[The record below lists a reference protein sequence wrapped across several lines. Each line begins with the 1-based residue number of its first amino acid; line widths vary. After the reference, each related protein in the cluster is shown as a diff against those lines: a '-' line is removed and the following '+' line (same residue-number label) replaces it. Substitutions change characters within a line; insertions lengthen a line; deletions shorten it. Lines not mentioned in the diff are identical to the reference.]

1 MKANGLE
8 SQVHVNNKTRELG
21 TCCGCSF
28 RLCSWVSLC
37 NPLRDILAEKFE
49 KWIQIK
55 QLKFIPGVTHPGR
68 GGLEV
73 CLTEELLCFLLQ
85 SPE

>member
-8 SQVHVNNKTRELG
+8 SQIHVNNKTRELG

-55 QLKFIPGVTHPGR
+55 
-68 GGLEV
+68 
-73 CLTEELLCFLLQ
+73 
-85 SPE
+85 